1 MPACHSR
8 RFTQIPVTWTV
19 PHLRWPNAG
28 FSQHS
33 LWFNPGWLQTTD
45 RGGHSDIG
53 ACSFS
58 VPPCDS
64 PAQEQHSHILYLFS
78 RSWVLS
84 WEPFMATMVIWP
96 TGNSVATAESVYVTQ
111 QQLQLQQK
119 ALYKCQTI
127 PFSVHLFGLQS
138 ELIHC
143 KKCLKKKK
151 RKTRKGKGG
160 GKEQKENSYRTLILS
175 DNYHLSLLLLLHH
188 VCGWSDEWAT
198 WTWFKCWQEEV
209 ANTYQIK

>member
-1 MPACHSR
+1 MVD
-8 RFTQIPVTWTV
+8 TVTLEHVLSQFLHVTALHRNNTLTYFICFPGLGSCPGSPSW
-19 PHLRWPNAG
+19 LRWLSGLQAIP
-28 FSQHS
+28 
-33 LWFNPGWLQTTD
+33 WL
-45 RGGHSDIG
+45 
-53 ACSFS
+53 
-58 VPPCDS
+58 
-64 PAQEQHSHILYLFS
+64 
-78 RSWVLS
+78 
-84 WEPFMATMVIWP
+84 
-96 TGNSVATAESVYVTQ
+96 
-111 QQLQLQQK
+111 QLQLQQK

-160 GKEQKENSYRTLILS
+160 GREEKENSYRTLILS

-209 ANTYQIK
+209 ANTCQIK